1 MKVSQPLTSSAI
13 TYTLGRS
20 LYVSITSRCNSR
32 SLPETRGPNFLLPSE
47 VVSTLCRFRDVEHE
61 TQQWQHWCNY
71 LDCTEYPQKLPA
83 PLEMVDRL
91 NEEAELQP
99 TVSVIQ
105 DAIKAQLEKQDY
117 EAIVIAGEGEPTLRW
132 EALLLLAQEFSSAH
146 KVRVVTNGL
155 VKAER
160 VCELK
165 QHGVDAVTVALMTG
179 NPNQY
184 IELMEP
190 LLSEELTCLHPHELV
205 CQFIQEAVRQD
216 LEVEVT
222 AVDRK
227 EVDIKTTETMAAALG
242 VTTHIRW
249 RPFFS

>member
-1 MKVSQPLTSSAI
+1 MKVSLPLSSSAI

-47 VVSTLCRFRDVEHE
+47 VVSTLCRFRDLEHE
-61 TQQWQHWCNY
+61 TQQWHHWCNY
-71 LDCTEYPQKLPA
+71 LDCTEYPQKLPD
-83 PLEMVDRL
+83 PFEMVDRL
-91 NEEAELQP
+91 KEEAELQP

-146 KVRVVTNGL
+146 KFRVTTNGL
-155 VKAER
+155 VNPER
-160 VCELK
+160 VCEMK

-179 NPNQY
+179 NPKQY

-190 LLSEELTCLHPHELV
+190 LLREELTCLQPYELV
-205 CQFIQEAVRQD
+205 CQFIQEAVRQE

-227 EVDIKTTETMAAALG
+227 EVDRKKTEAMAASLG
-242 VTTHIRW
+242 VTTQVRW
-249 RPFFS
+249 RPYFS